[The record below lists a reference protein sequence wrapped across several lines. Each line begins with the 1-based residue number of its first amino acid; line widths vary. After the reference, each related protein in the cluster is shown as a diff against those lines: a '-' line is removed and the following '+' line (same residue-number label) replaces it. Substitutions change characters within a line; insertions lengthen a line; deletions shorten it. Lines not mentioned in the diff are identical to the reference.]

1 MMIYPLTK
9 VLPKHNQ
16 DKNQQIVTP
25 QLEILPQAM
34 SVKQFFFF
42 NGTYQNHN
50 FPFLGSDVNI
60 ASKHF

>member
-34 SVKQFFFF
+34 SVKQFFFLMEH
-42 NGTYQNHN
+42 TKTTI
-50 FPFLGSDVNI
+50 S
-60 ASKHF
+60 HF